1 MMLQLVPE
9 RGFSR
14 LNTLMCT
21 RKFCN
26 KALLVPKRCH
36 DVATLGTGSKTASTW
51 SNTQRGL
58 FLDRLRLNGLIRA
71 EGRIG
76 MKLVRRG
83 VEFKLNHAKDIRF
96 SKFSESLIVLSCLI
110 LSLVVLS
117 CFREIVHVIL
127 CTVRKNRRSFCFRIT
142 HAHWSTTLGS
152 ASRRTNMIRT
162 WVPTAARSSS
172 HFWRTSP
179 KKWEM
184 IPNVFDGGKVSEE
197 SISARL
203 LSCLKSKWIF
213 KFQVRKK
220 KVSYSFL
227 NVSCTIWK
235 TVSR

>member
-14 LNTLMCT
+14 LNTFMCT

-26 KALLVPKRCH
+26 KALLVLGVAGTRPKCCH

-110 LSLVVLS
+110 LSLVVFCHAFVKSSYHIMPCHFMYCKKGSSIFLFS
-117 CFREIVHVIL
+117 DNPRTLVHHL
-127 CTVRKNRRSFCFRIT
+127 RLNESKNEHDSD
-142 HAHWSTTLGS
+142 
-152 ASRRTNMIRT
+152 M
-162 WVPTAARSSS
+162 
-172 HFWRTSP
+172 SP
-179 KKWEM
+179 
-184 IPNVFDGGKVSEE
+184 NCSEE
-197 SISARL
+197 QFAFLEDLPQKVGNDPKCVWRGQ
-203 LSCLKSKWIF
+203 SKRRNLC
-213 KFQVRKK
+213 K
-220 KVSYSFL
+220 
-227 NVSCTIWK
+227 IWK
-235 TVSR
+235 HFRKTVELFKV